1 MSEKIV
7 YVVATPIGNIEDIS
21 QRARRILESVDI
33 IAAEDTRHTLKLLH
47 LAKISPKKLVSYHD
61 HNEEFRSEE
70 LVERILKED
79 LSVAL
84 VSDAG
89 TPCISDPGY
98 RIVALAR
105 QRGIKVTP
113 IAGPSAA
120 VALASVAGLPVNRFL
135 FIGFLPT
142 RESQRE
148 KEIKGWQE
156 SLGSVIFYDSPRRL
170 LSTLVI
176 IHRIW
181 PNSILAVGREL
192 TKFHEEVFQGSISEV
207 LAWAQGKPEILDA
220 GFYFEY
226 GAACEQSGQ
235 PRRSE
240 AALRRALQLNPAH
253 HQSLNYLGYMWAER
267 GRNLPEALQ
276 MIEKALS
283 LSPGNPAYLDSQ
295 AWALFRLGN
304 PSAARP
310 LLEEALRQVPDDP
323 TLLEHFGDIASR
335 LGQTNQAKE
344 AYEKAILRGGPTVPL
359 QDKIKIQ
366 RVNP

>member
-70 LVERILKED
+70 LVERILKEN

-98 RIVALAR
+98 RFVALAR
-105 QRGIKVTP
+105 QKGIKVSP

-135 FIGFLPT
+135 FMGFLPT

-148 KEIKGWQE
+148 KEIRGWHE

-170 LSTLVI
+170 LSTLGI

-181 PNSILAVGREL
+181 PDSILAVGREL
-192 TKFHEEVFQGSISEV
+192 TKFHEEVIQGNISEV
-207 LAWAQGKPEILDA
+207 LAWAQGKPEILGEIVVMISGFQSSESDA
-220 GFYFEY
+220 ETQLSKVEAQAREGFLAGKSLKLLQKEL
-226 GAACEQSGQ
+226 GQSG
-235 PRRSE
+235 
-240 AALRRALQLNPAH
+240 LD
-253 HQSLNYLGYMWAER
+253 
-267 GRNLPEALQ
+267 RN
-276 MIEKALS
+276 
-283 LSPGNPAYLDSQ
+283 
-295 AWALFRLGN
+295 RLYE
-304 PSAARP
+304 
-310 LLEEALRQVPDDP
+310 LLLKVK
-323 TLLEHFGDIASR
+323 
-335 LGQTNQAKE
+335 KE
-344 AYEKAILRGGPTVPL
+344 V
-359 QDKIKIQ
+359 
-366 RVNP
+366 